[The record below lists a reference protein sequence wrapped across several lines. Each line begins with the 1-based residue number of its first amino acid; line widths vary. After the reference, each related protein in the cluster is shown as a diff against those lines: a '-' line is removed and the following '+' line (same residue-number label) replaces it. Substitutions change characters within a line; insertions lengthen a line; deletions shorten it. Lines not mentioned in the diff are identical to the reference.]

1 MDVSSTIYNKLILKP
16 KTKTTLILR
25 VLIISLC
32 CIFFPLEAIIDS
44 RLEDIELNSYLF
56 NKNQL
61 FIKKKSFQ
69 IFVDI
74 ISKIIGNSDSIMVYI
89 SLIYLIVHPFIG
101 LKLILITTIFQ
112 YIIIIMQIIY
122 QAHRP
127 FWDSEEI
134 DTICKNT
141 YPNPSL
147 TIFHCYFFYLYI
159 FISFNM
165 FKKRKFTLKL
175 KLIILCFYLIYIA
188 SLYFMFITTFF
199 FYHHQIVYNIIL
211 SIVAIVFLIDYD
223 TKIYNF
229 IFKSLKNLYNTRVY
243 KMKIFYFVT
252 GLFILGYLGLFFIEE
267 NNKNEIINNIQKNK
281 DCTEY
286 DIDTFGLKEAIL
298 NTSFLVGLIGA
309 FWGASF
315 TVEKKVGNWWN
326 WNKKSNKII
335 IIKILCTLFI
345 CGVFIIIKYFL
356 KELKNKFELYFM
368 LKTLSC
374 FFESYT
380 IFGLMPLF
388 FGYMKYNDDYELQS
402 YEKINLKLINDDDI
416 QLFRNTIFN
425 LEKKDKEKDA
435 FIVVDKEDK
444 NKENEI
450 KEENK
455 IINEDDNIINNSAMT
470 ELNKEDLSIK
480 KNEENDNNK
489 KINETR
495 SMILNNL
502 IEIKEEEGDY
512 EFDIDNDK
520 ENKDDEN
527 IMKLKEDLIKE
538 NDEDNDDEE

>member
-1 MDVSSTIYNKLILKP
+1 
-16 KTKTTLILR
+16 
-25 VLIISLC
+25 
-32 CIFFPLEAIIDS
+32 
-44 RLEDIELNSYLF
+44 
-56 NKNQL
+56 
-61 FIKKKSFQ
+61 
-69 IFVDI
+69 
-74 ISKIIGNSDSIMVYI
+74 
-89 SLIYLIVHPFIG
+89 
-101 LKLILITTIFQ
+101 
-112 YIIIIMQIIY
+112 
-122 QAHRP
+122 
-127 FWDSEEI
+127 
-134 DTICKNT
+134 
-141 YPNPSL
+141 
-147 TIFHCYFFYLYI
+147 
-159 FISFNM
+159 
-165 FKKRKFTLKL
+165 
-175 KLIILCFYLIYIA
+175 
-188 SLYFMFITTFF
+188 
-199 FYHHQIVYNIIL
+199 
-211 SIVAIVFLIDYD
+211 
-223 TKIYNF
+223 
-229 IFKSLKNLYNTRVY
+229 
-243 KMKIFYFVT
+243 MKIFYFVT

-335 IIKILCTLFI
+335 IIKILCTLLV

-388 FGYMKYNDDYELQS
+388 FGFMKYNDDYELQS
-402 YEKINLKLINDDDI
+402 YEKINLKLINDDDV

-435 FIVVDKEDK
+435 FVVVDKEDK

-538 NDEDNDDEE
+538 NEEDNDDEE